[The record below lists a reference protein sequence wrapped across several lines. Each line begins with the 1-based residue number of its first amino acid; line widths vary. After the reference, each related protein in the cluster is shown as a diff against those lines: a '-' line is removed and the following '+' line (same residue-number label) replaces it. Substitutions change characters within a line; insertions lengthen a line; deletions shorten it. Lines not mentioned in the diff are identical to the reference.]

1 MPTIQIK
8 RGDSPESILQD
19 GELGFNTSEQQLYI
33 GHNGANLPLGP
44 IVGPTGPQGSRG
56 ATGAVGPTGPQGET
70 GPTGATG
77 SRGATG
83 ATGPQ
88 GSRGATGAVGPTG
101 PQGAAGAKGATGATG
116 PQGPQGSRGAT
127 GATGPTG
134 PQGSRGA
141 TGAVGPTGPQGSRGA
156 TGATGPTGSRGATGA
171 TGPTGSRGATGAV
184 GPTGPTG
191 ARGPQGAAGAKGATG
206 ATGPQGP
213 QGSRGATGAVGPRG
227 ATGPTGPAGPNN
239 WGTTY
244 NNTSAANITALIQA
258 KATQILSKSGNVN
271 GIFGV
276 NGGWNGQNW
285 GWSMGNRVDG
295 ITDTLWV
302 TDGTIWGIRKNGSTY
317 NAVRRYI
324 AADVNGN
331 LTIPGVLNSVSSK
344 LWTGNSTSFTLSN
357 VKRFSCLVFCCQV
370 SGASGLSY
378 AAYPTA
384 NFVSPGNTII
394 VSDEANWLTINVI
407 PSGNNLTISKKSG
420 NGNVTAVFGIC

>member
-1 MPTIQIK
+1 MTTIQIK

-33 GHNGANLPLGP
+33 GHNGANLSLGP
-44 IVGPTGPQGSRG
+44 IVGPTGPQGSRGATGAVGPTGPQGSRG

-127 GATGPTG
+127 GA
-134 PQGSRGA
+134 
-141 TGAVGPTGPQGSRGA
+141 
-156 TGATGPTGSRGATGA
+156 
-171 TGPTGSRGATGAV
+171 V

-206 ATGPQGP
+206 ATGP
-213 QGSRGATGAVGPRG
+213 RG

-244 NNTSAANITALIQA
+244 NDTSAANITALIQA

-295 ITDTLWV
+295 TTDTLWV
-302 TDGTIWGIRKNGSTY
+302 TDGTIWGIRKNESTY
-317 NAVRRYI
+317 NGVRRYI

-344 LWTGNSTSFTLSN
+344 LWTGNSTSFTLNN

-394 VSDEANWLTINVI
+394 VNDEVNWLTINVV

-420 NGNVTAVFGIC
+420 NGTVTAVFGIC

>member
-1 MPTIQIK
+1 M
-8 RGDSPESILQD
+8 
-19 GELGFNTSEQQLYI
+19 
-33 GHNGANLPLGP
+33 GP
-44 IVGPTGPQGSRG
+44 
-56 ATGAVGPTGPQGET
+56 T
-70 GPTGATG
+70 GPTGA
-77 SRGATG
+77 R
-83 ATGPQ
+83 
-88 GSRGATGAVGPTG
+88 G

-116 PQGPQGSRGAT
+116 PQGPQ
-127 GATGPTG
+127 
-134 PQGSRGA
+134 
-141 TGAVGPTGPQGSRGA
+141 
-156 TGATGPTGSRGATGA
+156 
-171 TGPTGSRGATGAV
+171 GSRGATGAV

-213 QGSRGATGAVGPRG
+213 QGSRGATGAVGPTGPTGARGATGATGPRG

-276 NGGWNGQNW
+276 NGGWDGQNW

-317 NAVRRYI
+317 NAVHRYI

-331 LTIPGVLNSVSSK
+331 LTIPGVLNSVSIR
-344 LWTGNSTSFTLSN
+344 LWTGNSTSFTLNN

-394 VSDEANWLTINVI
+394 VSDDVNWLTINVI
-407 PSGNNLTISKKSG
+407 PSGSNLIISKKSG